1 MAVCAMLSKVCLG
14 QRDLAAFA
22 ANLTREQMRALGFP
36 RDWTSRIH
44 RYLPPSEST
53 FARMLA
59 HLNHRQLQQA
69 LFGIVSSMFWAE
81 WSRGGSSLG

>member
-1 MAVCAMLSKVCLG
+1 MMRFFEGLGDWRKRRCRFRLSSLVAVAVCALLGKVCLG

-22 ANLTREQMRALGFP
+22 ANLTREQRQALGFP

-53 FARMLA
+53 FA
-59 HLNHRQLQQA
+59 
-69 LFGIVSSMFWAE
+69 
-81 WSRGGSSLG
+81 